1 MVKLVQSGPGEWVYK
16 STSILYIELIKRQ
29 KKQRIIMISQG
40 AFTINMENIIEQ
52 IILYKKT
59 MTWFKENIRFSVV
72 KVIITTKYVN
82 HIY

>member
-1 MVKLVQSGPGEWVYK
+1 
-16 STSILYIELIKRQ
+16 
-29 KKQRIIMISQG
+29 MISQG